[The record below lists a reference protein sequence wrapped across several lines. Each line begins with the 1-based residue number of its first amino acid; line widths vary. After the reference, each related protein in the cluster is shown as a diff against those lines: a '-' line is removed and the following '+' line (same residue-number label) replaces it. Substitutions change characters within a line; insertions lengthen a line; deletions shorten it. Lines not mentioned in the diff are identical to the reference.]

1 MIKFVRL
8 LTLSGLLPVVAATP
22 AMAVGFESGINDAGI
37 ACQVDEGPDG
47 KGRIQS

>member
-22 AMAVGFESGINDAGI
+22 AMAVGFESEINDAGI
-37 ACQVDEGPDG
+37 ACQVDERPGG
-47 KGRIQS
+47 RGRIQS